1 MNILEKGLTHAGDK
15 MQIECWIEDYS
26 FHTYG
31 DTLGVYP
38 RAKVSLSGEFSPKEG
53 RTFRLDLRFNDNAEA
68 VKAFHSLRDGKTK
81 LIDYVENIRD
91 KKLIACI

>member
-1 MNILEKGLTHAGDK
+1 MKILEKGLTYDGTNLQVED
-15 MQIECWIEDYS
+15 WSEDYS
-26 FHTYG
+26 FHSYG

-53 RTFRLDLRFNDNAEA
+53 RTFRLALDFNDNVEA